1 MTGGTGSIPVQGT
14 KIPHAAPLIIII
26 IIIIIL
32 QLVLQDSNGL
42 GFCLGRAGASSSSL
56 YPSCLTYG
64 KGGEAEK
71 HP

>member
-14 KIPHAAPLIIII
+14 KIPHAAPLII